1 MATKPYRKRL
11 RGSVTLLRVDG
22 FTRGAGR
29 QVRDVL
35 AADRAAYSGGVL
47 LDLRGNRGGLLTE
60 AVEVASAFLDGGP
73 VVSYDRRGQTR
84 RTLEALGRGDTVTP
98 LVVLIDPGT
107 ASAAEVVAAALQDR
121 GRAVLVGSA
130 TYGKGSVQEPT
141 RLSDGSILELT
152 VGRYLTPSGRS
163 LERVGVAPDVL
174 VPADAAPGVAERRAA
189 EVLGGLVAALAPAGR
204 R

>member
-1 MATKPYRKRL
+1 MAVPLTSL
-11 RGSVTLLRVDG
+11 SH
-22 FTRGAGR
+22 GAGCGCKIG
-29 QVRDVL
+29 
-35 AADRAAYSGGVL
+35 AADLGPIVA
-47 LDLRGNRGGLLTE
+47 GLP
-60 AVEVASAFLDGGP
+60 P
-73 VVSYDRRGQTR
+73 VT
-84 RTLEALGRGDTVTP
+84 
-98 LVVLIDPGT
+98 DP
-107 ASAAEVVAAALQDR
+107 R
-121 GRAVLVGSA
+121 VLVGSA

-189 EVLGGLVAALAPAGR
+189 EVLGGLVASLAPAER